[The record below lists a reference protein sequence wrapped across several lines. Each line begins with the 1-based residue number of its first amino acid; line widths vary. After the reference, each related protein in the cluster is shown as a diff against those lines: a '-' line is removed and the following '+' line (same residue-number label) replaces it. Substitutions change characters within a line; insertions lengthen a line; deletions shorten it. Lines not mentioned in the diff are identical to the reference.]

1 MQYSLSFSSLGNEVC
16 TEGIFLLQI
25 LGLKKSHTADG
36 RSAEN
41 KVFSEFLPEK
51 CVQFLFILQGLLL
64 LYYSYQCYLS
74 AFLSSE
80 QILSLWLPLLSL
92 SEFDTVVYTMQLST

>member
-25 LGLKKSHTADG
+25 LGLKKSNIADG
-36 RSAEN
+36 RSPEN
-41 KVFSEFLPEK
+41 TVSSEFLLEK
-51 CVQFLFILQGLLL
+51 CVQYLFILQGLLL
-64 LYYSYQCYLS
+64 LYCSYQCHLS

-80 QILSLWLPLLSL
+80 QILLWLPLQSP
-92 SEFDTVVYTMQLST
+92 SEFDTAVYKMKLST